1 MKIRQINVNTKNRKY
16 PILIGSNLIKNLKNI
31 LKNNSINSSK
41 YLLVIDT
48 KVPKKLVELTKKNLD
63 TKAIIYR
70 FVSSEKNKNFN
81 KLNHILNILLK
92 ENFNRNDSIIAVGG
106 GIVGDVAAF
115 AASIFKRGLH
125 LINIPTTL
133 LAQVDSS
140 IGGKTGINTK
150 YGKNLIGS
158 FYQPKIV
165 ISDVSFLRSL
175 PKRELIC
182 GYGEIL
188 KHALIKNRKLFNYL
202 SKYLDKIIKLESPFI
217 EKAIYDS
224 CSIKKEVVQKDEE
237 EKNLRKILNFGHTF
251 GHAYEAATGF
261 SKRLNHGE
269 AVILGIKSASEF
281 SFNKK
286 KLSSKEFTLINQ
298 HINNLDNSLR
308 VNKFFKN
315 KDLNKIMNFMKSD
328 KKNINKKINLIL
340 LNKISKATINNY
352 YSSKEIKNFIK
363 NQINSI

>member
-1 MKIRQINVNTKNRKY
+1 MKIRKININTKNRKY

-48 KVPKKLVELTKKNLD
+48 KVPKKLVELTKKNLAAK
-63 TKAIIYR
+63 TIIYR
-70 FVSSEKNKNFN
+70 FASSEKNKNFN

-125 LINIPTTL
+125 LINIPSTL

>member
-1 MKIRQINVNTKNRKY
+1 MYYLLKNKYINV
-16 PILIGSNLIKNLKNI
+16 
-31 LKNNSINSSK
+31 NSSK

-48 KVPKKLVELTKKNLD
+48 KVPKKLVELTKKNLAA
-63 TKAIIYR
+63 KSIIYR

-115 AASIFKRGLH
+115 AASIFKRGLN

-165 ISDVSFLRSL
+165 ISDVSFLSSL

-286 KLSSKEFTLINQ
+286 KLSSKEFMLINQ
-298 HINNLDNSLR
+298 HINNLDDSLR

-315 KDLNKIMNFMKSD
+315 KDLNKIMKFMKSD

>member
-1 MKIRQINVNTKNRKY
+1 MKIRQININTKNRKY

-48 KVPKKLVELTKKNLD
+48 KVPKKLVELTKKNLAA
-63 TKAIIYR
+63 KAIIYR

-165 ISDVSFLRSL
+165 ISDVSFLSSL

-237 EKNLRKILNFGHTF
+237 EKNLRKVLNFGHTF

-286 KLSSKEFTLINQ
+286 KLSSKEFKLINQ

-308 VNKFFKN
+308 VSKFFKN

>member
-1 MKIRQINVNTKNRKY
+1 MKIRQININTKSRKY

-63 TKAIIYR
+63 TKPIIYR

>member
-1 MKIRQINVNTKNRKY
+1 MKIRQININTKNRKY

-48 KVPKKLVELTKKNLD
+48 KVPKKLVELTKKNLAA
-63 TKAIIYR
+63 KAIIYR

-140 IGGKTGINTK
+140 IGGKTGVNTK

-165 ISDVSFLRSL
+165 ISDVSFLSSL

-188 KHALIKNRKLFNYL
+188 KHALIKNKKLFNYL

-286 KLSSKEFTLINQ
+286 KLSSKEFMLINQ

-315 KDLNKIMNFMKSD
+315 KDLNKIMKFMKSD

>member
-1 MKIRQINVNTKNRKY
+1 MKIRKININTKNRKY

-48 KVPKKLVELTKKNLD
+48 KVPKKLVELTKKNLAA
-63 TKAIIYR
+63 KAIIYR

-140 IGGKTGINTK
+140 IGGKTGVNTK

-165 ISDVSFLRSL
+165 ISDVSFLSSL

-188 KHALIKNRKLFNYL
+188 KHALIKNKKLFNYL

>member
-1 MKIRQINVNTKNRKY
+1 MKIRQININTKNRKY

-48 KVPKKLVELTKKNLD
+48 KVPKKLVELTKKNLAA
-63 TKAIIYR
+63 KVIIYR

-106 GIVGDVAAF
+106 GIVGDVVAF

-165 ISDVSFLRSL
+165 ISDISFLKSL

-188 KHALIKNRKLFNYL
+188 KHALIKNRKLFNFL
-202 SKYLDKIIKLESPFI
+202 SKYLDKIIKLESPFV
-217 EKAIYDS
+217 EKAIYYS

-237 EKNLRKILNFGHTF
+237 EKNLRKVLNFGHTF

-315 KDLNKIMNFMKSD
+315 KDLNKIMSFMKSD

-352 YSSKEIKNFIK
+352 HSSKEIKNFIK

>member
-1 MKIRQINVNTKNRKY
+1 MKIRKININTKNRKY

-48 KVPKKLVELTKKNLD
+48 KVPKKLVELAKKNLAA
-63 TKAIIYR
+63 KAIIYR

-140 IGGKTGINTK
+140 IGGKTGINTE

-286 KLSSKEFTLINQ
+286 KLSSKEFMLIDQ